1 MNISGISP
9 WYFYNGQKRENPQKR
24 GNMRE
29 AFDRELNAYLERTSK
44 KPFRECDCGCGKNVF
59 DSYYAIKTENGLY
72 FCEDCTTKEEVSEG
86 VCECCGFPLIEYG
99 EARKAGDMYFCPNC
113 EMKVYAVDGAIEP
126 TDYI

>member
-29 AFDRELNAYLERTSK
+29 AFDRELNEYLERTSK

-59 DSYYAIKTENGLY
+59 DSFYCIKRTIVFELS
-72 FCEDCTTKEEVSEG
+72 VSKLMIIG
-86 VCECCGFPLIEYG
+86 KFIVQNNTVLIK
-99 EARKAGDMYFCPNC
+99 R
-113 EMKVYAVDGAIEP
+113 
-126 TDYI
+126 